1 MRAAQCILLVLMLL
15 AFGTVDPAA
24 ASAKKV
30 VTVYQEGD
38 VFCPRR
44 AFVVGNVAV
53 QAGRCYTPVVF
64 RDRRGAFFAFMD
76 PSVQMSRGQL
86 VRLDT
91 REGRR
96 ARAGIFFFVPIR
108 VTRQVSLIP
117 VNTIQLV
124 RLQEEDEVDDDDDD
138 DDAHR
143 HIKRARL
150 IIVFPTTPDVTVTIV
165 VNF

>member
-1 MRAAQCILLVLMLL
+1 MRAAQCILLVFMLL
-15 AFGTVDPAA
+15 AFGTVDPTAV
-24 ASAKKV
+24 SAKKV
-30 VTVYQEGD
+30 VTVYQQGD

-53 QAGRCYTPVVF
+53 QPGRCYTPVVF
-64 RDRRGAFFAFMD
+64 RDRRGPFFALMD
-76 PSVQMSRGQL
+76 PSVRMPRGQL

-96 ARAGIFFFVPIR
+96 ARAGIFFFVPIL

-124 RLQEEDEVDDDDDD
+124 RLQEEDEDDDDDD
-138 DDAHR
+138 DSNR

-150 IIVFPTTPDVTVTIV
+150 IIVFPTMPTPGVTVTIV